1 MTPAAALLFAALALA
16 PLQPAGLVWTI
27 APEPE
32 PPLPGAPG
40 WVPFRLDRLDVT
52 LDAGADPVTL
62 AGARVLY
69 QVPGWG
75 FQSWRAG
82 ERETW
87 AAWERR
93 TVGGEVP
100 WDRSCDP
107 CLVCLD
113 YLCADGVVEQ
123 RCARVARPAEP
134 AVGPPSVWELGSP
147 AACAGRPDLF
157 ADGFEWGLGR
167 WSWATE

>member
-134 AVGPPSVWELGSP
+134 AVGPPSFWQLGSP
-147 AACAGRPDLF
+147 VACAGRPDLF

-167 WSWATE
+167 WSWAS